1 MLVAHEKTG
10 KNKPEKNKN
19 DFIKDDGKGAQ
30 QMLHNYVGHILF
42 REQEKPQTQIAYE
55 RLTEQFQNST
65 VQEKLDSI
73 ELRNLPYKSQIS
85 IQKSL
90 NPSLSTNQKKLF
102 IFIAQRIKNNDASLI
117 QVKLSNEGIDDFVL
131 NLFCNALTYNN
142 RLQYLILHNNSIT
155 DEGVK
160 RLTQVLSCHPRF
172 HTLWL
177 SANKISDIGRW
188 SVHMCMIC
196 LHTPYSVYYTPYT
209 HTHHTHTHVLHT
221 HTTHT
226 CIYTQALERSPSCC
240 RRTAASRS

>member
-1 MLVAHEKTG
+1 MLVVKEKAS
-10 KNKPEKNKN
+10 KKRSEKKK
-19 DFIKDDGKGAQ
+19 DEFIKDDGKGAH

-55 RLTEQFQNST
+55 RLTEQFHQST
-65 VQEKLDSI
+65 DQEKLDSI

-90 NPSLSTNQKKLF
+90 NPSLSTDQKKKF

-131 NLFCNALTYNN
+131 SMFCSALTYNN

-177 SANKISDIGRW
+177 SANKISDIGQ
-188 SVHMCMIC
+188 SIYIHTYIHIYSSYISLYICMLITHMI
-196 LHTPYSVYYTPYT
+196 LT
-209 HTHHTHTHVLHT
+209 H
-221 HTTHT
+221 
-226 CIYTQALERSPSCC
+226 IQAPERC
-240 RRTAASRS
+240 RS